1 MISALLCLQV
11 LEHNGSVS
19 AAGGILL
26 VMTDGQENVSPYIA
40 QVRPT
45 ILQKK
50 VIVDSILYTANA
62 DLALKNLSE
71 ETCGRC
77 NFVSGTND
85 SSSLYDALSDTVR
98 SRIND
103 VRQLPVTV
111 GRFTLKYNCR

>member
-11 LEHNGSVS
+11 LEHNGSMS

-26 VMTDGQENVSPYIA
+26 VMTDGEENENPNIA

-50 VIVDSILYTANA
+50 VIVDSIPYTADA
-62 DLALKNLSE
+62 DLALKKLSE

-85 SSSLYDALSDTVR
+85 SSSLYDAFSDTVR
-98 SRIND
+98 SRVND

-111 GRFTLKYNCR
+111 SLFTLK